1 MNVKILLGA
10 SAFLLVGMVPVSA
23 DAQVRCTPTVGGGQ
37 RCTDSNGNTTRTTPT
52 VGGGYRTTDQNG
64 NTVTCVPT
72 VGGGVRCY

>member
-1 MNVKILLGA
+1 MASAKNIEEFFAMNVKILLGA

-52 VGGGYRTTDQNG
+52 VGGGVSHDR
-64 NTVTCVPT
+64 
-72 VGGGVRCY
+72 R